1 MCIRD
6 SSDPTILASIDRL
19 VDEARVRYKAEYGH
33 LDEKID
39 YDPEPVVEPNVA
51 LPAISASAPDDTL
64 PIAQRLP
71 PRVRKAP
78 KVYTPVMSVDT
89 IATTAAH
96 DLLCDTTLANIR
108 CFLSARDDSYHR
120 PDI

>member
-1 MCIRD
+1 MQEI
-6 SSDPTILASIDRL
+6 SDPTILASINRL

-33 LDEKID
+33 LDEEVD
-39 YDPEPVVEPNVA
+39 YEAGPVVEPNLAV
-51 LPAISASAPDDTL
+51 PAMSVPTLDDTL

-78 KVYTPVMSVDT
+78 KTYTPVMNVDT

-108 CFLSARDDSYHR
+108 CFISARDDSHYC
-120 PDI
+120 PDT